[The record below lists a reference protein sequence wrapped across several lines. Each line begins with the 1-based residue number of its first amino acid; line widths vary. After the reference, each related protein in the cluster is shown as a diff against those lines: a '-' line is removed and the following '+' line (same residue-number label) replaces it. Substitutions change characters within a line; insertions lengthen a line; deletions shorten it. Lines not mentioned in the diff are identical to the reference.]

1 MMTNPL
7 LEIKYKTQK
16 QLYEEAQHDIG
27 KYIANSHRIVRSVE
41 AQYGV
46 KFTYGAWQGG
56 AIEPAIE
63 RTPISTHEHATGA
76 WREPHD

>member
-16 QLYEEAQHDIG
+16 QLTEEAQYDIVQ
-27 KYIANSHRIVRSVE
+27 YVANSHKIVREVE

-46 KFTYGAWQGG
+46 KFNCGVREGG
-56 AIEPAIE
+56 EVEPFVTQPP
-63 RTPISTHEHATGA
+63 RV
-76 WREPHD
+76 

>member
-16 QLYEEAQHDIG
+16 QLTEEAQHDIA
-27 KYIANSHRIVRSVE
+27 KYVENSHKTVREVE

-46 KFTYGAWQGG
+46 RFHYGARQGG
-56 AIEPAIE
+56 EIEPLVAQPPSVSQGT
-63 RTPISTHEHATGA
+63 TP
-76 WREPHD
+76 